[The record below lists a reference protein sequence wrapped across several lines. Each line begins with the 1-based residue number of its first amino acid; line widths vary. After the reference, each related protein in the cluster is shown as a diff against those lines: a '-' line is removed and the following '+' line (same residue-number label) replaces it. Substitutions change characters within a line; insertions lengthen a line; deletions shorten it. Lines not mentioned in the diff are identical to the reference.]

1 LSISRWRN
9 GNGFLLPPLGLRFVL
24 ALIVDHHDESCFVG
38 AACFVFGT
46 TAPPSTE
53 ARARVA
59 QHREDA
65 PNRSSELV
73 IEVIVRG
80 EFMISE
86 VRASI
91 IKWVEKHVVT
101 EAQKSKLT
109 SFKRMASRE
118 RVAIDL
124 VSF

>member
-1 LSISRWRN
+1 M
-9 GNGFLLPPLGLRFVL
+9 

-38 AACFVFGT
+38 ATCCVSGT

-59 QHREDA
+59 QQRLDA

-80 EFMISE
+80 EFMMSE

-91 IKWVEKHVVT
+91 TKWVEKTGCHRSQEHKKQTNFV
-101 EAQKSKLT
+101 QKDGI
-109 SFKRMASRE
+109 E
-118 RVAIDL
+118 GIDL